1 MSSRSPYSHLLSPGR
16 IAAIELRNRIVLAPM
31 GSFLGGE
38 DGHITERHKRFYEA
52 RARGGAGLITTEVV
66 AVDYPRG
73 AAMTRLC
80 CWFPAMMSVIPRGG
94 PASAL
99 F

>member
-1 MSSRSPYSHLLSPGR
+1 MSSPSRFPHLLRPGR
-16 IAAIELRNRIVLAPM
+16 IGGIELRNRIVLAPM

-38 DGHITERHKRFYEA
+38 DGHITERHKRFYEE

-73 AAMTRLC
+73 AAMIHHCLSSRKSL
-80 CWFPAMMSVIPRGG
+80 
-94 PASAL
+94 L
-99 F
+99 